1 MKKRTFIMCM
11 AVACLAF
18 LLLFSACDVDDDEN
32 EATGDTTRT
41 EEESYEMSGDEFKMT
56 GRLYFGKGKEQAL
69 LVDENGVLL
78 WIYPVTD
85 GMLDGYD
92 TGDSVMVVHGP
103 VALSLPGQ
111 TNISSV
117 SLVSDGDESAF
128 SEEELAEIMKVIEG
142 FR

>member
-1 MKKRTFIMCM
+1 MIKKTFIMCM

-18 LLLFSACDVDDDEN
+18 LLLLSACDVADGEI
-32 EATGDTTRT
+32 EGDTTRP
-41 EEESYEMSGDEFKMT
+41 EEESYEISGDEFKAT
-56 GRLYFGKGKEQAL
+56 GRLYFGKDKSQAL
-69 LVDENGVLL
+69 LVDDNGVLL
-78 WIYPVTD
+78 WIYPVKD
-85 GMLDGYD
+85 GMLEPYD
-92 TGDSVMVVHGP
+92 TGDRVTVTHGP

-128 SEEELAEIMKVIEG
+128 SDEELAEIMKVVEG